1 MKTSATST
9 HAAPGPATGSAQ
21 HPALVPSGRWL
32 LFALTTTLFFLWGI
46 PNNMN
51 DVLIRQFMKSFV
63 LTRLDAGLV
72 QFAFYLGY
80 FVLAIPA
87 ALLMRRFGYKS
98 GFLVGLALFSLGCF
112 LFWPAALVNRFS
124 LFLTALFIIAAGLSF
139 LETAA
144 NPFIA
149 QLGSPETAARRLNLA
164 QAFNP
169 LGAISGVLAGTV
181 FIFSGIELTPAQTAL
196 LRARHAYTAY
206 LHMETLRVVRP
217 YLVLSVVTFLMLLLF
232 AVTRFPAVALES
244 RQDVPLQPTG
254 WNSPAS
260 LLRAPHFLLA
270 VAAQF
275 AYVGAQVGTWSYFIP
290 YLIEYTHLPEKSA
303 GYLLTAALVAFGL
316 GRFVSAWLM
325 RFVQPMH
332 LMTVYAGTNLLLAAL
347 GVLAPGWT
355 GAIALLVSSFF
366 MSLMYPTIFVRGLRG
381 LGPLTKLAGSAIV
394 MSIVGG
400 AVLTLLMGLVTQ
412 STTTLA
418 PAYLVPCLAY
428 LFLFVY
434 CLLDQRLHVPESGS
448 SGIVPTH

>member
-1 MKTSATST
+1 MHTGKTQSA
-9 HAAPGPATGSAQ
+9 HAASSADR
-21 HPALVPSGRWL
+21 PALVPSGRRL

-46 PNNMN
+46 PNNLN

-63 LTRLDAGLV
+63 LTRLEAGLV

-98 GFLVGLALFSLGCF
+98 GFLVGLTLFSLGSF
-112 LFWPAALVNRFS
+112 LFWPAAHVYRFS

-144 NPFIA
+144 NPFVA
-149 QLGSPETAARRLNLA
+149 QLGPPESAARRLNLA

-169 LGAISGVLAGTV
+169 LGAIAGVLGGTV

-196 LRARHAYTAY
+196 LQARHAYSAY
-206 LHMETLRVVRP
+206 LHTETLRVVRP
-217 YLVLSVVTFLMLLLF
+217 YLLLSVVTLVMLLLF
-232 AVTRFPAVALES
+232 AATRFPAIALES
-244 RQDVPLQPTG
+244 RLDTPLLPAQES
-254 WNSPAS
+254 SPAS

-303 GYLLTAALVAFGL
+303 GYLLTASLVAFGA
-316 GRFVSAWLM
+316 GRFTSAALM
-325 RFVQPMH
+325 RSIQPMH
-332 LMTVYAGTNLLLAAL
+332 LMTVYSAVNLILASL
-347 GVLAPGWT
+347 GVFYPGSG
-355 GAIALLVSSFF
+355 GAVALLVSSFF
-366 MSLMYPTIFVRGLRG
+366 MSLMFPTIFARGLRG
-381 LGPLTKLAGSAIV
+381 LGLLTKLAGSALV

-400 AVLTLLMGLVTQ
+400 AVLTLCMGLITQ
-412 STTTLA
+412 HTPTLA
-418 PAYLVPCLAY
+418 PAYLVPCAAY
-428 LFLFVY
+428 LFLLVY
-434 CLLDQRLHVPESGS
+434 CLLDQRIFVPESGS
-448 SGIVPTH
+448 PHVISTH